1 MEILR
6 ERKIRETVSTLRFP
20 KRTFPVLLSQELGSM
35 ASGIMWI
42 RNQNRTVAGFA
53 SQFVGLE
60 AVNAIPAALGLSS
73 AKSNLEQHGQARSAL
88 RSFSIKRKNLE
99 A

>member
-1 MEILR
+1 
-6 ERKIRETVSTLRFP
+6 
-20 KRTFPVLLSQELGSM
+20 VLLSQKLESM

-60 AVNAIPAALGLSS
+60 AVNAILAALGLVST
-73 AKSNLEQHGQARSAL
+73 KSNLEQHRQARFAL
-88 RSFSIKRKNLE
+88 WSLSIKRKNLE